1 MGKKG
6 YKHPGH
12 KHPVVAVK
20 PDGSMGGYFE
30 FIRDACLIYGM
41 DRHSITDSCK
51 RGTICFGF
59 RWMYEEEYR
68 KYWLQGR
75 THELAYKLDPNRD
88 RRTYHW
94 KKGHHCGSNVWSKE
108 TKEKV
113 YKRIAEVSRQRAADP
128 NSKWGKGWDNLKPV
142 RCVNTGREYKSIKE
156 AAADVGLRPSHIS
169 GAISRGGKVHG
180 LQFVKL

>member
-41 DRHSITDSCK
+41 DWHSITDSCK

-128 NSKWGKGWDNLKPV
+128 DSNWGKGWDNLKPV